1 VAPTMFSGI
10 VEYPLVL
17 VLACLFLPKKTQAGA
32 SRPMLDFAVPLAIG
46 LLTAA
51 AVLSFQ
57 AHRAN
62 GGVVF
67 AALGVPGL
75 ALFTQ
80 RRHSLRFA
88 LSLAAML
95 IGASVFGHPG
105 ERQLHAERTFFGVYR
120 VSVDPAERYH
130 ALTQGVTLHGMQSLD
145 LLRRREALTY
155 YHATGPFG
163 QAVAAVTPPLD
174 ARIAVVGLGV
184 GTLATYAQPGQ
195 QWTFYEI
202 DPAAERI
209 ARTSSYF
216 TYLTDCGSRCRV
228 VLGDARVS
236 LAADPAV
243 RYDLIVLDAFTS
255 DAIPVHLM
263 TQQAMS
269 MYLTR
274 LAPHGVIAFHI
285 SSQHL
290 KLAAVVARL
299 AGSLNL
305 VAIENVDRQIAGPW
319 AEGKSESDW
328 VVLARSR
335 DDLGSLKDD
344 GRWIPLIPSA
354 STPLWT
360 DDFSNILGV
369 IRFR

>member
-1 VAPTMFSGI
+1 
-10 VEYPLVL
+10 
-17 VLACLFLPKKTQAGA
+17 
-32 SRPMLDFAVPLAIG
+32 
-46 LLTAA
+46 
-51 AVLSFQ
+51 
-57 AHRAN
+57 
-62 GGVVF
+62 
-67 AALGVPGL
+67 
-75 ALFTQ
+75 
-80 RRHSLRFA
+80 
-88 LSLAAML
+88 
-95 IGASVFGHPG
+95 
-105 ERQLHAERTFFGVYR
+105 
-120 VSVDPAERYH
+120 
-130 ALTQGVTLHGMQSLD
+130 MQSLD
-145 LLRRREALTY
+145 PSRRGEALTY
-155 YHATGPFG
+155 FHRTGPFG
-163 QAVAAVTPPLD
+163 QAFAAVAPPLG
-174 ARIAVVGLGV
+174 ARIGVVGLGV

-209 ARTSSYF
+209 ARTPAFF
-216 TYLTDCGSRCRV
+216 TYLTDCGSRCGV

-263 TQQAMS
+263 THEAMS

-290 KLAAVVARL
+290 KLAPVVARL
-299 AGSLNL
+299 AGSLDL
-305 VAIENVDRQIAGPW
+305 VAIENVDRKTAGPW
-319 AEGKSESDW
+319 AEGKSESHW

-335 DDLGSLKDD
+335 EDLRSLKDD
-344 GRWIPLIPSA
+344 PRWIPLVPA
-354 STPLWT
+354 AATPLWT